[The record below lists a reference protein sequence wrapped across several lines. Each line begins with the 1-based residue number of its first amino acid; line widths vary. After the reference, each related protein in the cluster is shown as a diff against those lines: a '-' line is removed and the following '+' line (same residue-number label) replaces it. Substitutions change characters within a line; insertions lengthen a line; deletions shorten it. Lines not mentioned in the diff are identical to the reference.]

1 MESNFRGVLEAI
13 VQCHV
18 FCKNGTFLFYFQ
30 TQNFFK
36 ISDKIMCKKWLQ
48 RAGYM
53 HFFSN
58 IDDTTFIVENYKK
71 ACLTKF
77 YGFQNE
83 CFQNSKY
90 LWVFVKE

>member
-1 MESNFRGVLEAI
+1 M
-13 VQCHV
+13 Q
-18 FCKNGTFLFYFQ
+18 
-30 TQNFFK
+30 
-36 ISDKIMCKKWLQ
+36 KWLQ
-48 RAGYM
+48 KAGYM

-90 LWVFVKE
+90 LLVFVKEKLLLVGLPKAMIMYSTQIH